1 MIDNQLSEDLR
12 LLYRC
17 FARRE
22 ANLTCIV
29 EENNRYIEENGKALV
44 NDEENV
50 KDPIKFTERLLD
62 FKSRM
67 DK

>member
-1 MIDNQLSEDLR
+1 
-12 LLYRC
+12 
-17 FARRE
+17 
-22 ANLTCIV
+22 LTCIV
-29 EENNRYIEENGKALV
+29 DENNRYIEENGKSLI

-67 DK
+67 DKQIGFCFNSHIKFEKGRDMSF